1 MRTLEDRE
9 TQCFGNNSLAV
20 GSFRKMVGDWGAGKR
35 VLRNSGSAKQLGYFE
50 KLGFALPHSVQI
62 FEEKQFAMYLNR
74 RIKRRVQ

>member
-1 MRTLEDRE
+1 
-9 TQCFGNNSLAV
+9 
-20 GSFRKMVGDWGAGKR
+20 MVGDWGAGKR